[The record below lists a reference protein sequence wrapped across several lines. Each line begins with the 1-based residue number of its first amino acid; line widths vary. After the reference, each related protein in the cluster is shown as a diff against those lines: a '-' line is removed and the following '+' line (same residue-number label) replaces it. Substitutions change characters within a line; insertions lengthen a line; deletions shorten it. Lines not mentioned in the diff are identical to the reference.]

1 MYTVTGTLEKKRRK
15 KTKKESERDYQTCEA
30 SKINRNRRAFP
41 KISELNIF
49 IFMWISQL

>member
-1 MYTVTGTLEKKRRK
+1 MYTVTGTLEKKK
-15 KTKKESERDYQTCEA
+15 QKTKKERDYQTCEA

-41 KISELNIF
+41 KMSELNIF